1 MRPRRDAAFGFAAL
15 SLALATLLASAVARP
30 AAAAAAHPLDALD
43 AAEITTAVALLREAG
58 HASSTTVFH
67 TISLEEPPK
76 EAVLAWRR
84 GQPISRVAA
93 LTLRHQSKTFE
104 ALVDLGARKVVTC
117 EEVPGAQPMITLPE
131 ILGAMEVALADQR
144 MQDGLRLRGVTDF
157 SQLFCAPRT
166 AGNFGRPEEREH
178 RIVKVDCFDTRD
190 VKTDVFATPIEG
202 LFATVDLDRRTVLEV
217 TDLGVVPIPPGEH
230 DFDPATLGRLREAK
244 PVVQSSPE
252 GSNITIDGSI
262 VRWQN
267 WSFHLRWDMRAGAIV
282 SLATY
287 DDHGKPRSILY
298 QGSLSEIFVPYQDP
312 TVGWYFRNYMD
323 QGEYGLGTTV
333 SPLARGGDCPA
344 DAAYVPVVMGNAAG
358 GADSLDDRVCIF
370 ERALAQPVWRHFDI
384 ATQALES
391 RPATELVV
399 RNIATVGNY
408 DYVFDW
414 VFDLGGAIAFRGGA
428 TGIDG
433 VKGVRATS
441 LADPSAAE
449 DTAWG
454 ALVAP
459 GRVGINHDHFFSVR
473 LDFDVDGPKN
483 RFVRDAI
490 SAQRMPE
497 TSPRRS
503 LWHMHSEVAK
513 TDSDAKYRLSYEHPS
528 MWRVESSEA
537 KNALGYPS
545 SYMLHPEGN
554 ALPLV
559 DEDDAPLARA
569 LFATQ
574 HLWVTPYSPDER
586 WAAGDYPNQSEPGQ
600 GLPAW
605 TGKGRPVEDTDIV
618 LWYTL
623 GFHHMPSAEDWPVYN
638 LGWHSLTLKPY
649 NFFDRNPALDVAP
662 VEQPVAQPSSGGSG

>member
-1 MRPRRDAAFGFAAL
+1 MTTTGPRRGGHLALISLVAFAAFGAP
-15 SLALATLLASAVARP
+15 AVA
-30 AAAAAAHPLDALD
+30 AVTHPLDALE
-43 AAEITTAVALLREAG
+43 AAEITAAVALLREAG
-58 HASSTTVFH
+58 HAGDGTMFH
-67 TISLEEPPK
+67 TLSLEEPPK
-76 EAVLAWRR
+76 EAVLAWRQ
-84 GQPISRVAA
+84 GQPIPRIAA
-93 LTLRHQSKTFE
+93 VTLREKGKTYE
-104 ALVDLGARKVVTC
+104 ALVDLGARRVASFD
-117 EEVPGAQPMITLPE
+117 EVPGAQPMIATPE
-131 ILGAMEVALADQR
+131 ILGAMEVALGDPR
-144 MQDGLRLRGVTDF
+144 MQEGLGLRGITDF

-166 AGNFGRPEEREH
+166 VGNFGRAEERE
-178 RIVKVDCFDTRD
+178 RRLVKVDCFDTRD
-190 VKTDVFATPIEG
+190 VTTDVFATPIEG
-202 LFATVDLDRRTVLEV
+202 LFATVDLDARTVLEV
-217 TDLGVVPIPPGEH
+217 TDLGVLPIPPGEH
-230 DFDPATLGRLREAK
+230 DFDVATLGHVREVK
-244 PVVQSSPE
+244 PVRQVSPR
-252 GSNITIDGSI
+252 GSNIEVDGSM

-267 WSFHLRWDMRAGAIV
+267 WSFHLRWDMRAGAVV
-282 SLATY
+282 SMATY
-287 DDHGKPRSILY
+287 DDHGRPRSILY

-312 TVGWYFRNYMD
+312 TIGWYFRNYMD
-323 QGEYGLGTTV
+323 EGEYGIGTTV
-333 SPLARGGDCPA
+333 SPLVPGSDCPA
-344 DAAYVPVVMGNAAG
+344 DALYLPVVMGNAAG
-358 GADSLDDRVCIF
+358 GADTLEDRICVF

-384 ATQALES
+384 MTQALES

-399 RNIATVGNY
+399 RAIATVGNY
-408 DYVFDW
+408 DYAFDW
-414 VFDLGGAIAFRGGA
+414 VFDIGGAIAFRGGA

-490 SAQRMPE
+490 TAQRMPA

-513 TDSDAKYRLSYEHPS
+513 NDTEAKYRLSYDRPA
-528 MWRVESSEA
+528 MWRVESSET
-537 KNALGYPS
+537 KNALGYPA
-545 SYMLHPEGN
+545 SYMLHPEAN

-559 DEDDAPLARA
+559 DEDDAPLGRA

-605 TGKGRPVEDTDIV
+605 TANGRPVEDTDIV

-638 LGWHSLTLKPY
+638 LGWHSVTLKPY
-649 NFFDRNPALDVAP
+649 NFFDRNPALDAAP
-662 VEQPVAQPSSGGSG
+662 VEPPAAQPSSGGG

>member
-1 MRPRRDAAFGFAAL
+1 MRVTGLPRLAVAAL
-15 SLALATLLASAVARP
+15 LAILLAALP
-30 AAAAAAHPLDALD
+30 AGAATHPLDALD
-43 AAEITTAVALLREAG
+43 AAEIAAAAALLRAAG
-58 HASSTTVFH
+58 HAGDATVFH

-76 EAVLAWRR
+76 EAVLAWKE
-84 GQPISRVAA
+84 GEPISRAAA
-93 LTLRHQSKTFE
+93 LTVRDRGATYE
-104 ALVDLGARKVVTC
+104 AVVDLTARRVVSFDQ
-117 EEVPGAQPMITLPE
+117 VPGAQPMIVLPE
-131 ILGAMEVALADQR
+131 LLAAQEIALADPR
-144 MQDGLRLRGVTDF
+144 MQEGLRQRGVIDLT
-157 SQLFCAPRT
+157 QLFCAPRT
-166 AGNFGRPEEREH
+166 AGNFGRLEERER
-178 RIVKVDCFDTRD
+178 RIVKVDCFDIRGVT
-190 VKTDVFATPIEG
+190 TNVFATPIEG
-202 LFATVDLDRRTVLEV
+202 LFATVDLDSRQVVEV

-230 DFDPATLGRLREAK
+230 DFDPATLGRLRDAK
-244 PVVQSSPE
+244 PVVQIAPL
-252 GSNITIDGSI
+252 GSNVEIDGSM
-262 VRWQN
+262 VRWQS
-267 WSFHLRWDMRAGAIV
+267 WSFHLRWDMRAGAVV
-282 SLATY
+282 SLVTY
-287 DDHGKPRSILY
+287 HDQGRPRSILY

-323 QGEYGLGTTV
+323 EGEYGIGTTV
-333 SPLARGGDCPA
+333 SPLQRGSDCPA
-344 DAAYVPVVMGNAAG
+344 DAAYLPVVMGNAAG
-358 GADSLDDRVCIF
+358 GADTLEDRVCVF

-384 ATQALES
+384 VTEALES
-391 RPATELVV
+391 RPGTELVV
-399 RNIATVGNY
+399 RAIATVGNY
-408 DYVFDW
+408 DYAFDW
-414 VFDLGGAIAFRGGA
+414 VLDTGGAITFRGGA

-454 ALVAP
+454 ALIAP
-459 GRVGINHDHFFSVR
+459 GRVGINHDHFFSIR

-483 RFVRDAI
+483 RFVRDVIA
-490 SAQRMPE
+490 AQRMPE

-513 TDSDAKYRLSYEHPS
+513 TETEAQYRLSYEQPA

-537 KNALGYPS
+537 TNALGYPS
-545 SYMLHPEGN
+545 SYMLHAEGN

-569 LFATQ
+569 RFATR
-574 HLWVTPYSPDER
+574 HLWVTPYAPDER

-605 TGKGRPVEDTDIV
+605 TAQGRSVEDTDIV

-662 VEQPVAQPSSGGSG
+662 VAEPAAQPSSGGSG